1 MIATGRRA
9 SRRSTGPPPPQHP
22 ALGVASGSVVE
33 GSDRPADDEPG
44 SDIEPM
50 LIRTQ
55 DVLEI
60 LDRVLNG
67 LDDVGAA
74 YLFAIDVVDAI
85 ADGTGALEEPKML
98 GPLSELSKVSAVN
111 LEIVEQVRDRLS
123 RGTDAG
129 TA

>member
-1 MIATGRRA
+1 
-9 SRRSTGPPPPQHP
+9 
-22 ALGVASGSVVE
+22 
-33 GSDRPADDEPG
+33 
-44 SDIEPM
+44 M